1 MRKLTIL
8 LSAVAWLMAMPVMA
22 DEETTINNVVYFKDG
37 EVAKVKNSPSATG
50 EITIESSVTISGNSL
65 TVWGIEHNAF
75 EHNTNITKVTI
86 PSSVEYIGY
95 CAFNGCTEL
104 VTVDNKANITRIEDY
119 VFSGCNKLENCNIPS
134 GVEKIG
140 QSAFEGCSALK
151 DLTILGSVELNQYAL
166 KGCSAL
172 KSIYYCGNTL
182 SLKPTSNEWQIF
194 QNTDNPVIYTKSSA
208 LSTIIDA
215 LKGKADW
222 IKNLATDEI
231 PFTMPNEKQYVTF
244 CRDFDVDFSAATGLK
259 AGVALSSTLAGN
271 KLSFSVKSSVPAGT
285 GVLLKGTAGAT
296 YTLKIAEESPEAI
309 VGNLMKGVVCPTAI
323 SQIDGGN
330 TNFVLNGGVFKKVS
344 ANNNTLAAGKAYL
357 QLPNTSSAR
366 EISFIFDDETTG
378 ISATLYD
385 KGQMTND
392 KAIYNL
398 NGQRVAQPT
407 KGMYIINGNKVIVK

>member
-22 DEETTINNVVYFKDG
+22 DEETTIKNVVYFKDG

-50 EITIESSVTISGNSL
+50 EITIESSVTIGGDNL

-75 EHNTNITKVTI
+75 ENNTSITKVTI
-86 PSSVEYIGY
+86 PSSVKYIGY
-95 CAFNGCTEL
+95 SAFCGCTKL
-104 VTVDNKANITRIEDY
+104 VTVDNKANITQIEDY

-134 GVEKIG
+134 GVENIG
-140 QSAFEGCSALK
+140 QSAFEGCSSLK
-151 DLTILGSVELNQYAL
+151 ALTILGSVGLDQYAL

-182 SLKPTSNEWQIF
+182 SLKPTEDTWKIF
-194 QNTDNPVIYTKSSA
+194 ENTNDPVIYTKSSA
-208 LSTIIDA
+208 LSAIKAA
-215 LKGKADW
+215 LDGKADW
-222 IKNLATDEI
+222 IEDLATDEI
-231 PFTMPNEKQYVTF
+231 PYTPAKDYTTF

-357 QLPNTSSAR
+357 QLPNTSLAR